1 MRTSVHPDDQRRAV
15 LPRTDGIGDRISLYR
30 LSGVPDPD
38 TEGSLHEVEHRQS
51 LALPLDHRILGFVVG
66 ECPEASFLV
75 QRDARI
81 VHRHRVASQILV
93 TSGAPRASHVRLC
106 VGRSRHE
113 GNCKQHQPEYV
124 GAEYVG
130 AGFSR
135 PTPKNLHHIAVHGL
149 GSHLEPSASFLKCEL
164 TIYGRCRYCGSS
176 TTVVTIST
184 CPPDGCGATSKYSVT
199 VASALYGT
207 PFRRRYPGRTFVVT
221 TVSDPVPPRPPPGA

>member
-15 LPRTDGIGDRISLYR
+15 LPRTDGIGDRVSLYR

-51 LALPLDHRILGFVVG
+51 LALPLDHRILRFVVG
-66 ECPEASFLV
+66 ECPKASLLV

-93 TSGAPRASHVRLC
+93 TSGAPRASHVRLRERWRRDHRAEC
-106 VGRSRHE
+106 DRQRDA
-113 GNCKQHQPEYV
+113 QYV
-124 GAEYVG
+124 GAGFSRPRRRSYVG

-135 PTPKNLHHIAVHGL
+135 PTSHLHHTAVHGL
-149 GSHLEPSASFLKCEL
+149 GSHLEPSVSFLKCEL

-199 VASALYGT
+199 VASAL
-207 PFRRRYPGRTFVVT
+207 
-221 TVSDPVPPRPPPGA
+221 